1 MDAFFAYTAACHLAF
16 KRSIKYALLI
26 VSKRYRMT
34 GRCATYC
41 GQTLKIHRVGV
52 SALEVQG
59 ELLFLFLTR
68 SLEGGL
74 RSHTA

>member
-16 KRSIKYALLI
+16 KPSIKYALLI

-41 GQTLKIHRVGV
+41 GQTLKIRRVGV

-59 ELLFLFLTR
+59 ELLFLFFTEANCT
-68 SLEGGL
+68 LE
-74 RSHTA
+74 

>member
-16 KRSIKYALLI
+16 KPLIKYALLI

-34 GRCATYC
+34 GQCAIYC
-41 GQTLKIHRVGV
+41 GQTLKIRRVGV

-59 ELLFLFLTR
+59 ELLFLFLTEANYT
-68 SLEGGL
+68 LE
-74 RSHTA
+74 

>member
-41 GQTLKIHRVGV
+41 GQTLKIRRVGV
-52 SALEVQG
+52 SALGVQG
-59 ELLFLFLTR
+59 ELFYFLLDLVTKGQLN
-68 SLEGGL
+68 SE
-74 RSHTA
+74 